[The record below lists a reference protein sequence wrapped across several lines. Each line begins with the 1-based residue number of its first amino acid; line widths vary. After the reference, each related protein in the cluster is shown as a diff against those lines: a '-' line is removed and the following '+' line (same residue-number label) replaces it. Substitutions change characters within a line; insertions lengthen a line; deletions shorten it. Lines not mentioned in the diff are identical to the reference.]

1 MAEGN
6 FVMTICEQLAAYTW
20 RASWDKISAEARG
33 KLRQHL
39 LDSVGCALGALSS
52 GVIGA
57 IGAEE
62 KDLSPSGPCSL
73 IGGGQTTPERAA
85 FYNGACVRYL
95 DFMDTFLAPGEA
107 CHPSDNIAGILA
119 AAELAGASGTS
130 LLTALAIAYHVQCT
144 MTASGV
150 PIMRRGFDH
159 TLTLAVSLACG
170 MSRVLG
176 LTEKQTA
183 HAIALCAA
191 AGLGVAAARSG
202 EHVPQWKGLAS
213 ADTAFRCIHNVRL
226 AQKGVTGP
234 LHVFEGP
241 LGVEHVLGKSFAV
254 DWNAEGYDGVLACSL
269 KRYNAEFHAQSAIEA
284 ILEMRREH
292 ALDPAQ
298 VHGIQVDIFKAGYDM
313 IGGGKYVNA
322 ASVTTKE
329 DADHSLPYLMAVA
342 LIDGEVGPAQ
352 FEASRIQQQ
361 DVQTLLKSVMT
372 WLSLA
377 YTREYPQTLKCK
389 VRVGMKDGSIFEL
402 EKADYLGF
410 FRRPMP
416 VEQVIDKFK
425 RLSRPAA
432 TDSALQC
439 VIESVARLEQRPVS
453 DLLLAL
459 RELRPEH
466 LPHPELAEARA

>member
-1 MAEGN
+1 
-6 FVMTICEQLAAYTW
+6 MTICEQLAAYTW

-39 LDSVGCALGALSS
+39 LDSIGCALGALPS
-52 GVIGA
+52 GVIA
-57 IGAEE
+57 ALAEE
-62 KDLSPSGPCSL
+62 EKELSPSGPCSL

-85 FYNGACVRYL
+85 FFNGACVRYL

-119 AAELAGASGTS
+119 AAELAGATGSS
-130 LLTALAIAYHVQCT
+130 FLTGLAISYHVQCT
-144 MTASGV
+144 LAASGV
-150 PIMRRGFDH
+150 PMMKKGFDH
-159 TLTLAVSLACG
+159 TLSLAISLACG

-191 AGLGVAAARSG
+191 SGLGLVASRSG
-202 EHVPQWKGLAS
+202 ENVPQWKGLAS
-213 ADTAFRCIHNVRL
+213 AGTAFQCMHNVRL
-226 AQKGVTGP
+226 AQKGITGP
-234 LHVFEGP
+234 LQVFEGP
-241 LGVEHVLGKSFAV
+241 MGLEEVLGKPFGI
-254 DWNAEGYDGVLACSL
+254 DWTSEDYDGVLACSL
-269 KRYNAEFHAQSAIEA
+269 KRYDAEFHAQTAIEA

-292 ALDPAQ
+292 SIDPSG

-313 IGGGKYVNA
+313 IGGGKYLNPR
-322 ASVTTKE
+322 SVSTKE
-329 DADHSLPYLMAVA
+329 DADHSLPYLMSVA
-342 LIDGEVGPAQ
+342 LLDGEVGPEQ
-352 FEASRIQQQ
+352 FDAIRIRQN
-361 DVQTLLKSVMT
+361 DVQTLMKSVQT

-377 YTREYPQTLKCK
+377 YTREYPQMLKCK

-402 EKADYLGF
+402 EKPDYLGF

-432 TDSALQC
+432 PDGALQSI
-439 VIESVARLEQRPVS
+439 IESVARLEQRPVS

-459 RELRPEH
+459 RELRFEPAH
-466 LPHPELAEARA
+466 TQELVEARA